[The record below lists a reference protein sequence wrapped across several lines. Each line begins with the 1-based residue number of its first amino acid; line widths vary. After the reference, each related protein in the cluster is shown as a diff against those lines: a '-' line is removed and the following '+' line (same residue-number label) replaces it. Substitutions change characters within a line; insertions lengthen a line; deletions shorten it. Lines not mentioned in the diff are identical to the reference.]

1 MKRYLSFCLLFFCVL
16 GFAQMH
22 TYDYKQEI
30 KGAKAGEW
38 KRFSLPE
45 LVYAKLKSEGNDL
58 RIYGITTENDTIEVP
73 YILDK
78 NHSKTELLPIPFQ
91 VINQSRTS
99 EGTFL
104 TLKNPKKEI
113 IDQIELTFENQNFD
127 RKITLEGSNDQNQWF
142 TLLKDYR
149 VVAIKNES
157 VSFVYNTLKFNESE
171 YLYYRIFIPDPSHE
185 IQFASAT
192 VNHRQKTSIL
202 IYEYE
207 SQFAVNED
215 KKHKETWVRVQ
226 LNTLLPISTLRVLPQ
241 QTHDYF
247 RPIRIGYED
256 SIQTRKGW
264 QKRFVTIASDVLTSQ
279 NKNIYDLSMQM
290 LDNLVIRI
298 DNQDNEPL
306 QIKAVEVY
314 GTHYQ
319 VTARFPEKQA
329 DYFLVYGKV
338 NDYQPDYDISR
349 FMQNIPA
356 DIASVALGG
365 IERLRQSKNENTV
378 LATNN
383 KNWLWGIVV
392 FMVVLLF
399 YFSFKMLRE
408 KK

>member
-1 MKRYLSFCLLFFCVL
+1 M
-16 GFAQMH
+16 
-22 TYDYKQEI
+22 
-30 KGAKAGEW
+30 
-38 KRFSLPE
+38 
-45 LVYAKLKSEGNDL
+45 
-58 RIYGITTENDTIEVP
+58 
-73 YILDK
+73 
-78 NHSKTELLPIPFQ
+78 
-91 VINQSRTS
+91 
-99 EGTFL
+99 
-104 TLKNPKKEI
+104 
-113 IDQIELTFENQNFD
+113 
-127 RKITLEGSNDQNQWF
+127 
-142 TLLKDYR
+142 
-149 VVAIKNES
+149 
-157 VSFVYNTLKFNESE
+157 
-171 YLYYRIFIPDPSHE
+171 
-185 IQFASAT
+185 
-192 VNHRQKTSIL
+192 NHRQKTSIL

-306 QIKAVEVY
+306 QINAVEVY